1 MKIAHSK
8 LLHTLMLLLTS
19 GIQFSVAAELEAEV
33 RAGVGVSDN
42 IARTSTME
50 IDETIA
56 TVGFDFAATE
66 QTRRLD
72 LDIRSNVDYLDYVD
86 DTYDAEWVGGLN
98 GLAIFSLIDERLT
111 WDIRDNFGQQSL
123 DPLEVARPGNRENVN
138 FFTTGP
144 TLTSSA
150 GGRNPIVLDARY
162 SRVSYEERPFDN
174 DRLSG
179 RLSVGRNTSR
189 DATASLNFF
198 AERIEFDDSAVTP
211 PIDQQEAYIR
221 YEKTGARN
229 TIDVELGYNQVEYAG
244 DTGDGVLARIAW
256 TRQTSANGTMRLTGG
271 SQYSD
276 QGNIFRFYQD
286 ITNDLS
292 DTTDGADTAAPFQ
305 NHFIA
310 IGYALE
316 HVRYTVDISADWI
329 QEDYKGDLGI
339 DRDHFRSALRFQ
351 REISRTVFA
360 GANIRFLHREY
371 KYLDR
376 RDDDLVLGL
385 NLGYRFSTGFS
396 ILADYQHWQRN
407 SIGGADFTEN
417 RLFIRAL
424 YTPVWGR

>member
-1 MKIAHSK
+1 
-8 LLHTLMLLLTS
+8 MLLLTS

-86 DTYDAEWVGGLN
+86 DTFDAEWVGGLN

-111 WDIRDNFGQQSL
+111 WEIRDNFGQQLL

-189 DATASLNFF
+189 DATASLNCLRR
-198 AERIEFDDSAVTP
+198 AHRI
-211 PIDQQEAYIR
+211 
-221 YEKTGARN
+221 
-229 TIDVELGYNQVEYAG
+229 
-244 DTGDGVLARIAW
+244 
-256 TRQTSANGTMRLTGG
+256 
-271 SQYSD
+271 
-276 QGNIFRFYQD
+276 
-286 ITNDLS
+286 
-292 DTTDGADTAAPFQ
+292 
-305 NHFIA
+305 
-310 IGYALE
+310 
-316 HVRYTVDISADWI
+316 
-329 QEDYKGDLGI
+329 
-339 DRDHFRSALRFQ
+339 
-351 REISRTVFA
+351 
-360 GANIRFLHREY
+360 
-371 KYLDR
+371 
-376 RDDDLVLGL
+376 
-385 NLGYRFSTGFS
+385 
-396 ILADYQHWQRN
+396 
-407 SIGGADFTEN
+407 
-417 RLFIRAL
+417 
-424 YTPVWGR
+424 